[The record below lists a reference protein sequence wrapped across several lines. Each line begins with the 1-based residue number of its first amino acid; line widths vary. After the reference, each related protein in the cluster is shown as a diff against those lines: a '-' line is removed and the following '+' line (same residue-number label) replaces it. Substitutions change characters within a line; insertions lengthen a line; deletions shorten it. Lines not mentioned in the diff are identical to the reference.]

1 MKTFNELFDD
11 FFKRN
16 NIKPEDKI
24 DSSFKDEAKKMID
37 LLTNFNI
44 TDNIDEAIE
53 KEIDETLGKPDK
65 VEFYNEGDMFFEKRI
80 WHTATGDLVKL
91 IVSDDPSILVAP
103 VKSKSL
109 QEQLDEAVESE
120 NFEKAASIRDAIKK
134 TKRKPRVSKK
144 KSE

>member
-1 MKTFNELFDD
+1 MQTFDELFNE

-24 DSSFKDEAKKMID
+24 DSSLKDEAKKMID
-37 LLTNFNI
+37 LLTNFNV

-53 KEIDETLGKPDK
+53 KEIDASLGKPD
-65 VEFYNEGDMFFEKRI
+65 EILFYNEGNMYFEKRI

-103 VKSKSL
+103 AKPKTL
-109 QEQLDEAVESE
+109 QEQLDEAVETE
-120 NFEKAASIRDAIKK
+120 NFEKAAAIRDAIKK
-134 TKRKPRVSKK
+134 SKRKPRVSKK